1 MLRLSE
7 LRLPLDHQPQD
18 LESALLRRLRIP
30 PERLI
35 GHRLVKRSVDAR
47 RRDRIELIYSV
58 DVRVKGEAS
67 LLRRRGKQARLRPA
81 PDKRYRLLGSA
92 SEGFPAVPDDRP
104 VVVGAGPCGYF
115 AALLLAQMGL
125 RPLLLERGQPVKQRT
140 QQTFGF
146 WQGRLRF
153 DPESNAQFGEGGA
166 GTFSDGKLYSQVS
179 DPEHYG
185 RKVLEELVA
194 SGANPD
200 ILTVHRP
207 HIGTFKLATVV
218 RGLRARIE
226 ALGGEVRFGCRVD
239 RFLLC
244 GSAAGKPK
252 QIAGVRLANGEE
264 LGCRH
269 VVLAPGHSA
278 RDCFAMLEEV
288 GVQLEPK
295 PFSVGVRIE
304 HPQPLIDQARWG
316 DMAGHPRLGAAEYK
330 LVHHASNGRCVY
342 SFCMCPGGFVVG
354 ATSEEGR
361 VVTNGM
367 SQHSRNERNANSGL
381 VVNLEPEDLAPYE
394 RFSGDPLAGVALQRD
409 LERRAFQLGGA
420 TYAAPAQRLED
431 FLAQRPSIH
440 LGEIEASYQPGVA
453 PADLAQALPE
463 ALIAALREALPV
475 FAKRLPGYDHPDA
488 VLTGVETRT
497 SSPVRIPRDQD
508 MESLNTRGLIPA
520 GEGAGYAGGI
530 LSAGIDGIRAAEA
543 VARQLVQ
550 TAPQSAA

>member
-35 GHRLVKRSVDAR
+35 EHRLVKRSVDAR

-81 PDKRYRLLGSA
+81 PDTRYRLLGCA
-92 SEGFPAVPDDRP
+92 PEGFPAVPDHRP

-125 RPLLLERGQPVKQRT
+125 RPLLLERGQPVKERT

-226 ALGGEVRFGCRVD
+226 ALGGDVRFGCRVD
-239 RFLLC
+239 RLLLC

-543 VARQLVQ
+543 VARQLIQ